1 MRKEHFR
8 RKVMKNCSKNYNW
21 SLKCYLIIF
30 ISKGTIIGVKKE
42 VNCMNIQKFTQKS
55 IVGVVDVE
63 NARINGQ
70 EKSLILTARQF
81 PVALPVRISVKEVAD
96 A

>member
-55 IVGVVDVE
+55 IE
-63 NARINGQ
+63 AINNC
-70 EKSLILTARQF
+70 EKIAYDYGNRRLIRNIF
-81 PVALPVRISVKEVAD
+81 FIALIGLLKIVL
-96 A
+96 